1 MMRMRIKGP
10 SFLIWVK
17 VYSLFTKVINL
28 VFGTLSENLS
38 ICRLVC
44 CLADFHLK
52 ISSNFV
58 RFRADY
64 IGRGRYFNHTDVID
78 ANERQILIA

>member
-1 MMRMRIKGP
+1 M
-10 SFLIWVK
+10 WVK
-17 VYSLFTKVINL
+17 AYSLFTKEINL

-52 ISSNFV
+52 ISGNILRFV
-58 RFRADY
+58 DY
-64 IGRGRYFNHTDVID
+64 IGRGR
-78 ANERQILIA
+78 